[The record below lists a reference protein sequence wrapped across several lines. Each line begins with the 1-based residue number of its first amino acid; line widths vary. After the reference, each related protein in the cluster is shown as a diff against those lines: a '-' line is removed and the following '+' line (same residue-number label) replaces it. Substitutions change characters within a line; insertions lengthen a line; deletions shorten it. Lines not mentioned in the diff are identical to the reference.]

1 MEVILVENYSELS
14 ELAERIIEE
23 QIYKNDRSILGL
35 ATGSTP
41 LGLYE
46 KLIEGYKRRGVSYKH
61 VHSINLDEY
70 LGLDKHHPGSFHTFM
85 YENLFKDI
93 DIPMEHI
100 QIPDSRPQS
109 VEVECKRY
117 DQVIDSLGPIDLQIL
132 GIGSNGHIG
141 FNEPGSDPNSTTH
154 VVELAQSTRKDN
166 AHFFGSLEEVPT
178 HAVTMGI
185 QSILKS
191 RRILVL
197 ASGKRKAEAVQ
208 RLLSE
213 NISENFPASHLW
225 THDDVTL
232 IVDQDAYKLVSQKG
246 SEEVAR

>member
-109 VEVECKRY
+109 VEEECKRY